1 MLYNFK
7 CPKEIKRI
15 DRSNAVI
22 LKTGLKKIDETMNGL
37 DLGQVSIISGSNGSG
52 KTTILNQLALNVIEQ
67 GYSVGMFSGEL
78 TDWRL
83 MNWIYLQAAG
93 VENVRQAKNK
103 NGELLNFYTVN
114 DTIKGEIDEWLDN
127 KLFIYDN
134 DKGMSIE
141 EIGESIQKLLI
152 ANKNV
157 KLVILDNLMSMN
169 IQKFSGDK
177 YEAQKSTILKLCQL
191 AKKLE
196 VHIIFVCHP
205 TKVRDFIRK
214 EDISG
219 SSDLANA
226 VDNIFIVHRNT
237 ADFKKRSKEFFGW
250 DDNHP
255 IYQFDNIIEVAK
267 NRELGS
273 IEKLCGFYFEVPTKR
288 LLNEPSENHQYGWL
302 QKGEQEEIT
311 LTKLKDAYNPF
322 SD

>member
-15 DRSNAVI
+15 DRSNSVI

-78 TDWRL
+78 SDWRL
-83 MNWIYLQAAG
+83 LNWIYLQAAG
-93 VENVRQAKNK
+93 KDNVKQAKNR
-103 NGELLNFYTVN
+103 NGELLNFYNVP
-114 DTIKGEIDEWLDN
+114 DYIKGKIDEWLDN
-127 KLFIYDN
+127 KLYIYDN

-141 EIGESIQKLLI
+141 EIGESIQKLLL
-152 ANKNV
+152 ANKNI

-288 LLNEPSENHQYGWL
+288 LLNEQNENHQYGWL
-302 QKGEQEEIT
+302 ERGEQEEIA
-311 LTKLKDAYNPF
+311 LVPIEDKDMPF
-322 SD
+322 